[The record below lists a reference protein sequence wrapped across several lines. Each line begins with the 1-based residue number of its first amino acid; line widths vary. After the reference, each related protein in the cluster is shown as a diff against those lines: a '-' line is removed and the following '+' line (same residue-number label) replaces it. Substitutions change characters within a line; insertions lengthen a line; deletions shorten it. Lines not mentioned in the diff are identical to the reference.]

1 MSLDNNENSVAVII
15 PTFSRVETT
24 IKAVNSA
31 LAQTIKPKEIYVI
44 DDGSPDY
51 ILQKLQ
57 QGIDQSAVTLIKNYR
72 SSHPGIARNVGVAL
86 ASARWI
92 AFLDSD
98 DYWIENK
105 LEIQLKFAQM
115 NSARA
120 ICSNAFTSKIDD
132 KKSFYERLPKN
143 ISTRKLLRNNLIIN
157 SSVLIERELLLSV
170 GGVATNY
177 AVRGVEDYATWLRIS
192 KLEDWYVIN
201 ENLLHY
207 DQNSSDSIR
216 KLSHTNYYSQ
226 VHAWLDFASWLRE
239 NTESKQLSLR
249 ATLNLLREFIGRT
262 F

>member
-1 MSLDNNENSVAVII
+1 
-15 PTFSRVETT
+15 
-24 IKAVNSA
+24 
-31 LAQTIKPKEIYVI
+31 
-44 DDGSPDY
+44 
-51 ILQKLQ
+51 
-57 QGIDQSAVTLIKNYR
+57 
-72 SSHPGIARNVGVAL
+72 
-86 ASARWI
+86 
-92 AFLDSD
+92 
-98 DYWIENK
+98 
-105 LEIQLKFAQM
+105 M

-170 GGVATNY
+170 AGVATNY